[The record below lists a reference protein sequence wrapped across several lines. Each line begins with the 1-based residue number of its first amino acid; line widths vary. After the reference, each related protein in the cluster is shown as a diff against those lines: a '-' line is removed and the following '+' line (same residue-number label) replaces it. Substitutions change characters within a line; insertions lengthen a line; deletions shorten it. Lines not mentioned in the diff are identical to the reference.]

1 MRHHG
6 LVSLKLVRHLRLLP
20 PPRLGLPLRLPL
32 QTAPLRLR
40 RLHRRHLR
48 RHLRRL
54 HRRHGL
60 DRGCLLGRLLRQV
73 REG

>member
-6 LVSLKLVRHLRLLP
+6 LISLKLVRHLGLMT
-20 PPRLGLPLRLPL
+20 PPRLRLPLCLPL
-32 QTAPLRLR
+32 QTAALRLR
-40 RLHRRHLR
+40 RLHRCPLR
-48 RHLRRL
+48 RHLRCL

-73 REG
+73 GEG